1 MHFLWKK
8 NYLKPLRRNKEMR
21 ESLKLWDRK
30 RDEQSCSMKQV
41 FNLRNKKVWKFI
53 SMQMTL
59 SLSVADAASSTAQE
73 EEELHLNPYIVMQ
86 SNHCFYS
93 AQNTKKGTFWFS
105 NSDRKAPPRIREVI
119 FVCNLSARWCCVIP
133 ADAQQIICLIHDKK
147 TVLTYKLCNNG
158 CHTFTPECTHL
169 FPALR
174 SPRGLRQTC
183 ESKDSHTFSF
193 SEKQL
198 RNDSGQKEKLT
209 SDTSGNRIDLWFF
222 TFIFDLL
229 FHFGGHT
236 YQDKNDS

>member
-1 MHFLWKK
+1 MKVHKYANDFESQCGRRSFL
-8 NYLKPLRRNKEMR
+8 NCSRGRGAPP
-21 ESLKLWDRK
+21 ESLHSNAVKSLLLF
-30 RDEQSCSMKQV
+30 CSK
-41 FNLRNKKVWKFI
+41 
-53 SMQMTL
+53 
-59 SLSVADAASSTAQE
+59 
-73 EEELHLNPYIVMQ
+73 H
-86 SNHCFYS
+86 
-93 AQNTKKGTFWFS
+93 KKGTFWFS

-198 RNDSGQKEKLT
+198 RNYSGQKEKLT